1 VRLIAVRQIATVLS
15 VLACAPGIANAGS
28 EDKRLVVGQLWLSN
42 AAVADPF
49 DRSFRTGLESQG
61 YVDGKNVT
69 IVPRY
74 AHGDASRFPGL
85 MRELLAQPVDAILV
99 TPAALE
105 AALAATKSVPI
116 ICATMGNPVEEGLVK
131 SLAHPGGNLTG
142 FAADRAASDPKRL
155 QLATELV
162 PKLKRLALLFE
173 SYPNQARDLQIFL
186 TYARQLGITVKT
198 YEVSNIQDVDAAIRM
213 IIADRPQALIV
224 RASALF
230 TMHKPAVFGT
240 TAPKLPVISEDR
252 EYAEAGALISYG
264 PDSYDL
270 YRRAAA
276 YVGRVLRGD
285 KAAELPIEQPVKFIL
300 VVNLKT
306 AKALGVTVPESILLL
321 ADQIIR

>member
-1 VRLIAVRQIATVLS
+1 MLLLVV
-15 VLACAPGIANAGS
+15 PGVCGTADARG
-28 EDKRLVVGQLWLSN
+28 EDKRLVIGQVWLSN
-42 AAVADPF
+42 STVAAPF
-49 DRSFRTGLESQG
+49 DRSFRVGLEAQG

-74 AHGDASRFPGL
+74 AQGDASRFPKL
-85 MRELLAQPVDAILV
+85 MQELLALPVDAILV

-105 AALAATKSVPI
+105 AAVAATRSVPI
-116 ICATMGNPVEEGLVK
+116 ICATMGNPVEEGLVR

-155 QLATELV
+155 QLTTEVV

-173 SYPNQARDLQIFL
+173 SYPNQARDLEIFL
-186 TYARQLGITVKT
+186 ALARKVGATVKT
-198 YEVSNIQDVDAAIRM
+198 YEVRNIQDVDAIIPT

-240 TAPKLPVISEDR
+240 TASKLPVISEDR

-285 KAAELPIEQPVKFIL
+285 KAAELPIEQPTKFIL
-300 VVNLKT
+300 VVNLRT
-306 AKALGVTVPESILLL
+306 AKALGVTVPESILVL
-321 ADQIIR
+321 ADHVIR